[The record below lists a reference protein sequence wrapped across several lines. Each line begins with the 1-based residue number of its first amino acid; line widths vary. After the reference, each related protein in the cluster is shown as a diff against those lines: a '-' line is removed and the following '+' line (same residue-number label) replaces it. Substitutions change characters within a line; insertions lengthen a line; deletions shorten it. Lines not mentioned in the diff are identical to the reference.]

1 MSKYKRRIKL
11 IKPRLQIQLTLVFL
25 GLSVLG
31 LLMQFLLFQAA
42 TTRIAS
48 VLPSDG
54 NLVMS
59 EINGTLLSLL
69 GITLLAIMPVTYLIG
84 VLTTFRIAG
93 PAYRMEQ
100 YFKDL
105 QQNGYT
111 GPCRIRKGDQ
121 LQELVAA
128 MNKAVETLAHSEPVR
143 VDESESPPTERRA
156 A

>member
-11 IKPRLQIQLTLVFL
+11 IKPRLQIQFTLVFL

-42 TTRIAS
+42 TTRIAA
-48 VLPSDG
+48 VLPADG
-54 NLVMS
+54 NQVMG

-69 GITLLAIMPVTYLIG
+69 GITLLAIMPVTYLVG

-93 PAYRMEQ
+93 PVYRMEQ
-100 YFKDL
+100 YFSEL
-105 QQNGYT
+105 QEHGYT
-111 GPCRIRKGDQ
+111 GPCRIRKSDQ

-128 MNKAVETLAHSEPVR
+128 MNKAVETLAQSEPICADV
-143 VDESESPPTERRA
+143 SESPPTERRA